1 MSRFGESLKRLRQQT
16 GLRQDDLTRMAG
28 VERSTVAN
36 WERGAKQPSLGTLV
50 RLSEILGVSLDDLV
64 GTARAAGPPP
74 PASYRALASDP
85 LVKLLAERTGV
96 PAKAIA
102 AFIVA
107 LQAAEG
113 NNCSGCCRTPKR

>member
-1 MSRFGESLKRLRQQT
+1 M
-16 GLRQDDLTRMAG
+16 
-28 VERSTVAN
+28 
-36 WERGAKQPSLGTLV
+36 
-50 RLSEILGVSLDDLV
+50 RLSEILGGSLDDLA
-64 GTARAAGPPP
+64 GAPRAARPLP
-74 PASYRALASDP
+74 PASCRALASDP